1 MMAPRPATATTILG
15 AVIPGAARSGS
26 VDHVEHV
33 GAVDSVIRDAAT
45 PSVTTPPSTTRHAPV
60 LYAEVLVALAPRP
73 GGRYLDG
80 TLGGGGH
87 AAGILE
93 ASAPDGRLLGLDL
106 DPAAIERARVRLAAF
121 GARAVCVQAS
131 FADLGAV
138 AAAEGFSPLDGVLLD
153 LGFSSDQL
161 ADPARGLSFQTE
173 GPLDMRLDPE
183 APTTADELVN
193 ELPEEELADLIYRW
207 GEERKSRR
215 IARAIVNARPVHT
228 TTRLADVVARAMGG
242 GRHARIHPA
251 TRTFQALR
259 IAVNDELGALE
270 AALPQAIA
278 QLAPGGRLA
287 VIAFHSLEDRIVKHT
302 LREAARDCICPPG
315 LPECRCDHRAQLRL
329 VSRKAIQPSAAEVAA
344 NPRARSA
351 RLRVAERLAA

>member
-1 MMAPRPATATTILG
+1 MMAPKPATATTISG
-15 AVIPGAARSGS
+15 AMVPRVASSAAVDV
-26 VDHVEHV
+26 VDHV
-33 GAVDSVIRDAAT
+33 DAGLRGGEISSESTLA
-45 PSVTTPPSTTRHAPV
+45 STTRHAPV
-60 LYAEVLVALAPRP
+60 LYAEVLVALAARA

-106 DPAAIERARVRLAAF
+106 DPAAIERARARLAAF
-121 GARAVCVQAS
+121 GARVVCVQAS

-138 AAAEGFSPLDGVLLD
+138 AAAEGFAPLDGVLLD

-193 ELPEEELADLIYRW
+193 DLPEEELADLIYRW
-207 GEERKSRR
+207 GEEHRSRR
-215 IARAIVNARPVHT
+215 IARAIVAARPIHT
-228 TTRLADVVARAMGG
+228 TTHLADVVARAAGG

-287 VIAFHSLEDRIVKHT
+287 VIAFHSLEDRIVKQT
-302 LREAARDCICPPG
+302 LREAARDCVCPPG

-329 VSRKAIQPSAAEVAA
+329 VSRKAIQPSAVEVAA